1 MDPETNIQAL
11 IASAKSDPSL
21 RFSDRDIDRMLVSLE
36 TVKTD
41 FLEDKTW
48 TDIHRELLLAIR
60 SLGINEPTVKL
71 LYNKLAGYRYVD
83 EIHCLHRGK
92 YVRWISLHEPTWLS
106 PGGIVAEIKFI
117 NTGIHVVC
125 RLYNGKYIQY
135 AFDECITF
143 QKLNQEE
150 QTILSLYSHITDTT
164 TTTK

>member
-1 MDPETNIQAL
+1 MNTETNIQAL
-11 IASAKSDPSL
+11 IASAKLDPSL
-21 RFSDRDIDRMLVSLE
+21 NFSERDIDRILDSLE
-36 TVKTD
+36 TAKTD

-60 SLGINEPTVKL
+60 SLSIIDESTVKT

-92 YVRWISLHEPTWLS
+92 YVRWISLNEPTMLS

-117 NTGIHVVC
+117 NSGIHVVC

-135 AFDECITF
+135 AFDDCITF

-150 QTILSLYSHITDTT
+150 QTILSLYSHITD
-164 TTTK
+164 KG